1 MSKLSSKKPSPA
13 TVISMLALFV
23 ALSGV
28 AIASVPNNSVTS
40 AKVRNNALK
49 SIDIKNGQVRT
60 ADVANN
66 NLTGNDIVEST
77 LIGAIPGGPA
87 GGDLTGT
94 YPNPLIG
101 SNAVSSG
108 DVANESLAAADLAAG
123 SVGTSEVALN
133 SLTASDLAAD
143 SVTSSEI
150 AAGAVGASEIGDK
163 FHEHTSTGNAADA
176 TALNGDWTS
185 TAAITATCAAG
196 EELVAGQAQWT
207 TAGDENAIREIDPN
221 YTAESVTAQ
230 GITDNGTT
238 ETLQVIAVCSS

>member
-1 MSKLSSKKPSPA
+1 MSSISSKRPSPA

-28 AIASVPNNSVTS
+28 AIASVPQNSVNS
-40 AKVRNNALK
+40 AKVQNNSLK
-49 SIDIKNGQVRT
+49 SVDIKNGQIKT

-66 NLTGNDIVEST
+66 NLTGTDINEST
-77 LIGAIPGGPA
+77 LSGVTPGGAA

-101 SNAVSSG
+101 PNAVSSG
-108 DVANESLAAADLAAG
+108 DVAADSLAAADLAAN
-123 SVGTSEVALN
+123 SVGTSEVAAD
-133 SLTASDLAAD
+133 SLVAGDLAPD
-143 SVTSSEI
+143 S
-150 AAGAVGASEIGDK
+150 VGASELGPGSVNASEVGDG
-163 FHEHTSTGNAADA
+163 FHEHVNTGNATDA
-176 TALNGDWTS
+176 TGLNSDWTQ
-185 TAAITATCAAG
+185 TAPITATCAAG

-221 YTAESVTAQ
+221 FTAESVTGV

-238 ETLQVIAVCSS
+238 ETLQVIAICFA